1 MSSSQTVRKRL
12 ASLKLREQQEQE
24 RDKQRKRE
32 AEERS
37 QEIAELEQRE
47 REEEENRRKAVEE
60 EERRRKAKEAERRKE
75 EIELA
80 QLASLVSETRSM
92 KQKRTV
98 TLGEPLPMGACDRCI
113 AGNQTRKKGC
123 TISQASA
130 KKKAVQLQKVAST
143 SDEAEEDGEEEE
155 EEEEEF
161 PRQRKMGKV
170 EAPRLGGDSIS
181 VEVLR
186 NLMSTM
192 QRMADIQDRQLVVLE
207 DLACTQRTLQLLA
220 GDDPRWRRLSELE
233 PKDRNLH
240 HVSNILRNR
249 KRKRPDGKST
259 LEDHWRKGATDGGGC
274 GDRVVDSSGDEA
286 SGRKRR
292 ARQ

>member
-60 EERRRKAKEAERRKE
+60 EERRKKAKEAERRKK
-75 EIELA
+75 EIESA
-80 QLASLVSETRSM
+80 QRASLVSETGSM

-113 AGNQTRKKGC
+113 AGNQVCVRPQGRTVCVECRTRKKGC

-143 SDEAEEDGEEEE
+143 SDEAEEDGE
-155 EEEEEF
+155 
-161 PRQRKMGKV
+161 
-170 EAPRLGGDSIS
+170 GGS
-181 VEVLR
+181 V
-186 NLMSTM
+186 TTWG
-192 QRMADIQDRQLVVLE
+192 QHI
-207 DLACTQRTLQLLA
+207 
-220 GDDPRWRRLSELE
+220 
-233 PKDRNLH
+233 
-240 HVSNILRNR
+240 
-249 KRKRPDGKST
+249 
-259 LEDHWRKGATDGGGC
+259 GGGTPHLHIDNAAD
-274 GDRVVDSSGDEA
+274 GRHPRPTTGGIGGLGVYPEDPPVVG
-286 SGRKRR
+286 GG
-292 ARQ
+292 